1 MERYRMR
8 LILAAL
14 LCVGTP
20 AWAAQSDCSNAPTQ
34 TAMNECV
41 GKSLKA
47 ADQKL
52 NETYRT
58 LTAKLSKD
66 GAEQLKKTQR
76 AGLAWRDA
84 QCEFDTMGSR
94 DGSIHSMIQAMCIE
108 DLTKAQT
115 KRLDAQMH
123 CQEGDIGCGG
133 Q

>member
-1 MERYRMR
+1 MR
-8 LILAAL
+8 LTLVAL
-14 LCVGTP
+14 LCVSAST
-20 AWAAQSDCSNAPTQ
+20 WAAQPDCSNAPTQ

-58 LTAKLSKD
+58 LAAKISKD

-76 AGLAWRDA
+76 AWLAWRDA
-84 QCEFDTMGSR
+84 QCEFDSMGSR
-94 DGSIHSMIQAMCIE
+94 DGSIHSMIQAMCVE

-123 CQEGDIGCGG
+123 CQEGDIIGCGG